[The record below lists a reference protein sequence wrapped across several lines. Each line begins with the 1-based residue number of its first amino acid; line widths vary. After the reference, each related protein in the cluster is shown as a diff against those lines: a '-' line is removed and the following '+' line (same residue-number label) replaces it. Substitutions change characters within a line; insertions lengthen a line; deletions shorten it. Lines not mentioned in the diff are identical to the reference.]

1 MTAIAT
7 IEMTA
12 KLSTSRH
19 LIVANTRVTES
30 VCPNRVYPIGPPNP
44 GYRALSA
51 SMSPPVS
58 LSASS

>member
-12 KLSTSRH
+12 KLRTSRH

-30 VCPNRVYPIGPPNP
+30 ASPNRVCRARA
-44 GYRALSA
+44 YRALSA
-51 SMSPPVS
+51 PMS
-58 LSASS
+58 LSPAP

>member
-12 KLSTSRH
+12 KLRTSRH

-30 VCPNRVYPIGPPNP
+30 AYPKR

-51 SMSPPVS
+51 PMSPPVS
-58 LSASS
+58 LSPSS

>member
-12 KLSTSRH
+12 KLRTSRH

-30 VCPNRVYPIGPPNP
+30 ASPSRA
-44 GYRALSA
+44 YRALSA
-51 SMSPPVS
+51 PMS
-58 LSASS
+58 LSPAP

>member
-12 KLSTSRH
+12 KLRTSRH

-30 VCPNRVYPIGPPNP
+30 V
-44 GYRALSA
+44 YRALSA
-51 SMSPPVS
+51 SMVPRVS

>member
-12 KLSTSRH
+12 KLRTSRH

-30 VCPNRVYPIGPPNP
+30 AYPNRV
-44 GYRALSA
+44 YRALSA
-51 SMSPPVS
+51 SMSPLVS